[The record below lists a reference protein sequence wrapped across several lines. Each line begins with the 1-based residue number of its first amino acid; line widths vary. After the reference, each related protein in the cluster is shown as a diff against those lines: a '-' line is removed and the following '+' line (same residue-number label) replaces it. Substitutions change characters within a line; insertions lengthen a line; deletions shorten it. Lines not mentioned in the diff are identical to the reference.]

1 MKTPLPRHFESR
13 IQLAAAVLC
22 TGHSLLFLRRVYM
35 NANRSRAPEKVII
48 ELSHAPYAAGRAY
61 SLCRLYWPTP
71 QHRTHRHSMMYP
83 NTYKKVFV
91 YLGCCYVIEITSIL
105 SRDPKAKLIKLMQA
119 RKTREGDHFDAKKS
133 KSKRVEKKVNRPAY
147 SMYYHL
153 RCAKLNARAF
163 REFDAR
169 RATTL
174 VNEGQRGET
183 RRAKKA
189 KNGKPNPVS
198 AVGVGRDCKAHSKRK
213 KVERRVAT
221 SSSSVHC
228 IRRLF
233 LTTRTDETRWGQL
246 ESSYV
251 ATSASGIGL
260 CTNSKIGVLDK
271 GERRNAVYIREPG
284 IRMRAAAASYF
295 IVVDERDDN
304 STQRHTEESGIV
316 RPRGGCL
323 HIMIFFGERI
333 SAAHAYLH
341 FPSHYLF
348 ECRALYSE
356 NVGDIQYEMHG
367 IHGRRNERHPSYL
380 LGGTERNKRLNIA
393 ATVRLHYSNC
403 SRKCDWL
410 IFIFASTARGLDPSI
425 CRNLSDLRGQISR
438 SGL

>member
-22 TGHSLLFLRRVYM
+22 TDHSLLFLHRVYECEPL
-35 NANRSRAPEKVII
+35 ASARKI
-48 ELSHAPYAAGRAY
+48 
-61 SLCRLYWPTP
+61 
-71 QHRTHRHSMMYP
+71 
-83 NTYKKVFV
+83 FV
-91 YLGCCYVIEITSIL
+91 YLGCCYVIEITGIL
-105 SRDPKAKLIKLMQA
+105 SRDSRAKPIKLMQA

-133 KSKRVEKKVNRPAY
+133 KSKRVEKKVNRPAH
-147 SMYYHL
+147 SVYYHL

-174 VNEGQRGET
+174 VSEGQRGET
-183 RRAKKA
+183 QRAKKA
-189 KNGKPNPVS
+189 KNGKPNHVS

-221 SSSSVHC
+221 SSSSAHC

-251 ATSASGIGL
+251 AANASGIGL

-284 IRMRAAAASYF
+284 IRMRAAAAASYF

-304 STQRHTEESGIV
+304 STLQRSIV

-356 NVGDIQYEMHG
+356 NVE
-367 IHGRRNERHPSYL
+367 N
-380 LGGTERNKRLNIA
+380 
-393 ATVRLHYSNC
+393 V
-403 SRKCDWL
+403 
-410 IFIFASTARGLDPSI
+410 
-425 CRNLSDLRGQISR
+425 LRY
-438 SGL
+438 